1 MQSGKGCGQQIAGS
15 DFHNVQRYT
24 LEILQPPWP
33 LLIYCFALELHRTI
47 SIAVNSV
54 GPILVQENSF
64 LPLLVDTMYAFPY
77 PAPTRSHSFIK
88 SQTLFH
94 GAKRKSKRVR
104 VAIDDKN
111 AQKLLH
117 PKRNCPRET
126 RTLLLGSPGLQCVA
140 SWCCFRGDLA
150 KHEKQGTSNRSLC
163 QSLSFCAH
171 TNGWGP

>member
-126 RTLLLGSPGLQCVA
+126 RTLLLGSPRPSMCGKLMLLP
-140 SWCCFRGDLA
+140 WRLG
-150 KHEKQGTSNRSLC
+150 KT
-163 QSLSFCAH
+163 
-171 TNGWGP
+171 